1 MPNVACLNHR
11 CQLDFQITNERER
24 EREREREVGL
34 GSDKE
39 VRMKNYSSFHLEV
52 QSVSCFFCVNI
63 TCELGYL

>member
-1 MPNVACLNHR
+1 MPTWFSNYKW
-11 CQLDFQITNERER
+11 

>member
-1 MPNVACLNHR
+1 M
-11 CQLDFQITNERER
+11 RER
-24 EREREREVGL
+24 EREREFKVGL

-63 TCELGYL
+63 TCELGYLENKFFLLKQLEEIKQRKS